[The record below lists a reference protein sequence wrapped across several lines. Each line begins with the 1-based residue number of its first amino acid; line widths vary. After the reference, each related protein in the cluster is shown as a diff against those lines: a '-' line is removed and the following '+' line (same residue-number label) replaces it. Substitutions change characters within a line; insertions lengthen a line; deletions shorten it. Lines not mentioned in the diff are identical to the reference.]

1 MKVQTEGPEIWII
14 VIFTAF
20 VPIDFTA
27 DLPCYTEIS
36 NRPTIKKQQNELIEN
51 LLFYSVWV
59 YSEKKGISFEL
70 KEKMLIKYFLN

>member
-36 NRPTIKKQQNELIEN
+36 NRPTIKKTTEWINKEFAI
-51 LLFYSVWV
+51 LFSMGLQW
-59 YSEKKGISFEL
+59 KKGN
-70 KEKMLIKYFLN
+70 FLWIERKIFN

>member
-36 NRPTIKKQQNELIEN
+36 NRPTIKKTTEWINKEFAI
-51 LLFYSVWV
+51 LFSMGLQW
-59 YSEKKGISFEL
+59 KKGH
-70 KEKMLIKYFLN
+70 FLWIERKIFN